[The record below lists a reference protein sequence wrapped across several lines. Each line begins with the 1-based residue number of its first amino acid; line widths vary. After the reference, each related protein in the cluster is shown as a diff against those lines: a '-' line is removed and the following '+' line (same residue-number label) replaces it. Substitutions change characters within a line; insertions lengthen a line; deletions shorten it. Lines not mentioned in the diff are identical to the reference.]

1 MIEYLF
7 PTPFYKTNVP
17 CPKKEWDGMMDVC
30 EKFYNKNIQE
40 INDCGNFTGDQDIP
54 EFFLLHTTKQFYW
67 LNYHM
72 GQAVKEYLKEIT
84 DDEDYSVF
92 FQKSWPNV
100 TRLEDGGN
108 PNHYHKGSHFSGVYY
123 LRTEGSGG
131 TLNLQS
137 GNEMDMLPL
146 NLKPHL
152 GIFQFDP
159 VDGDLIVFPS
169 SVMHNVRGFSGSHY
183 RASIVYDIFITS
195 SETVDDRYENI
206 VTSPHLW
213 VRV

>member
-7 PTPFYKTNVP
+7 PTPIYKNNIP

-30 EKFYNKNIQE
+30 ERFYNKNIQE
-40 INDCGNFTGDQDIP
+40 INDCGNFTGDQDTQ
-54 EFFLLHTTKQFYW
+54 EFFLLHTTEQFYW

-72 GQAVKEYLKEIT
+72 GQAVKEYL
-84 DDEDYSVF
+84 
-92 FQKSWPNV
+92 N
-100 TRLEDGGN
+100 
-108 PNHYHKGSHFSGVYY
+108 GSLFSGVYN
-123 LRTEGSGG
+123 LRSEGSGG
-131 TLNLQS
+131 TLNLQI

-152 GIFQFDP
+152 GIFQFNP

-206 VTSPHLW
+206 VT
-213 VRV
+213 